1 MSNLRATFYKSEEGI
16 DLVELKIIGDPNSV
30 IYKVSEKSE
39 QLKKDFPKEWASF
52 YKGKSPVKTI
62 KTTNLDVLQTMSPRK
77 IDALKLEGVESVEQ
91 LAELSDGACH
101 GLGKG
106 TLDYRKEAKEFLME
120 KHDIKPLQVV
130 GS

>member
-16 DLVELKIIGDPNSV
+16 DLVELKLIGDPNSV

-52 YKGKSPVKTI
+52 YKKDKKIKVK
-62 KTTNLDVLQTMSPRK
+62 KETNLDVLECMNKKK
-77 IDALKLEGVESVEQ
+77 IDVLKLEGITSVEQ
-91 LAELSDGACH
+91 LAALSDGACH

-106 TLDYRKEAKEFLME
+106 TIDYRKEAKEFLMD

>member
-1 MSNLRATFYKSEEGI
+1 MSNLRANFFKSENGI
-16 DLVELKIIGDPNSV
+16 DMVELSIIGDPNSV
-30 IYKVSEKSE
+30 IHKVESKAEEFAKN
-39 QLKKDFPKEWASF
+39 FPREWAEF
-52 YKGKSPVKTI
+52 YKDKKIKVK
-62 KTTNLDVLQTMSPRK
+62 KETNLDVLECMNKKK
-77 IDALKLEGVESVEQ
+77 IDVLKLEGITSVEQ

-106 TLDYRKEAKEFLME
+106 TIDYRKEAKEFLMD

>member
-30 IYKVSEKSE
+30 IYKVSAKSE
-39 QLKKDFPKEWASF
+39 EFKKDFPKEWAAF
-52 YKGKSPVKTI
+52 YKDKNPVKTI
-62 KTTNLDVLQTMSPRK
+62 KTTNLNVLQTMNPRK
-77 IDALKLEGVESVEQ
+77 IDALKLEGVVSVEQ

-106 TLDYRKEAKEFLME
+106 TLDYRKDAKEFLME
-120 KHDIKPLQVV
+120 KHNIKPLQVV

>member
-1 MSNLRATFYKSEEGI
+1 MSNLRANFFKSEDGI
-16 DLVELKIIGDPNSV
+16 DMVELSIIGDPNSV
-30 IYKVSEKSE
+30 IHKVESRAKEFEKNFPREWSE
-39 QLKKDFPKEWASF
+39 F
-52 YKGKSPVKTI
+52 YKDKSPAKTI
-62 KTTNLDVLQTMSPRK
+62 KTTNLDILECMSKRK
-77 IDALKLEGVESVEQ
+77 IDALKLEGVECVEQ

-106 TLDYRKEAKEFLME
+106 TLDYRKEAKEFLMK